1 MDDNSTIDYRRLVLF
16 VMLLA
21 LVLVLV
27 VAGLRVQDDRTGSAE
42 DQAIASEAPAV
53 AVAATSTP
61 KPTPTPTP
69 TPYPGWVDPAS
80 FGEPYGEIVEG
91 LLTFRGNPTRSFY
104 GRGAPQ
110 SPTVAWSFPPATEDP
125 LCSTSTTGPMGT
137 VATTT
142 WCGTGWTG
150 QASIFVRNARTW
162 VVFGSFGSAVHF
174 VDGVSG
180 QRILPDFP
188 VGDIIKGSVT
198 VDPDGFPIVYFGSRD
213 NKLRAVSFDGP
224 EPEELWS
231 IDAEDFAPILH
242 DNDWD
247 GSPLVIDDY
256 LFEGGENSRWFAVK
270 LNRGYDQVT
279 NRVTVDP
286 EVVVNM
292 AAWTDELLEAVG
304 DDNVS
309 IENSV
314 AISGD
319 TIYFANSGGLIQGW
333 DISDLQI
340 GTQPTKN
347 FEFWAGDDI
356 DASLVIDEE
365 GMIYAG
371 VEWERSNERSREVG
385 QIIKL
390 DPSRPD
396 DPLVWSLAAR
406 VRLPDG
412 VWATPAVTDTMVY
425 VPTNEG
431 FIKGIDRTTGEL
443 VWEKKLQ
450 GPVWSSPAVVDELLI
465 LPDCVG
471 TIHAWDVSDP
481 TIDPPEVWTAN
492 TTWCTEST
500 VAIWDGLMVVGDRKG
515 RVWAFTD

>member
-1 MDDNSTIDYRRLVLF
+1 MDNNATTDSRRLVLF
-16 VMLLA
+16 GVLLA

-27 VAGLRVQDDRTGSAE
+27 GAGLLVDDDRTGSAH
-42 DQAIASEAPAV
+42 DQAAAAEATAA
-53 AVAATSTP
+53 AVAATP
-61 KPTPTPTP
+61 APTPTP

-80 FGEPYGEIVEG
+80 FGDPYGNVVEG

-110 SPTVAWSFPPATEDP
+110 SPTVAWSFPPAAEDP
-125 LCSTSTTGPMGT
+125 LCSTSAIGIMGT
-137 VATTT
+137 DATTT

-150 QASIFVRNARTW
+150 QPSIFVRNARTW

-174 VDGVSG
+174 IDGANG

-224 EPEELWS
+224 EPMELWS
-231 IDAEDFAPILH
+231 IDAEDFQPILH

-247 GSPLVIDDY
+247 GTPLVIDDY

-270 LNRGYDQVT
+270 LNRGYDPVT
-279 NRVTVDP
+279 NLVTVDP
-286 EVVVNM
+286 EVVANI

-319 TIYFANSGGLIQGW
+319 TIYFANGGGLIQGW
-333 DISDLQI
+333 DISELQG

-356 DASLVIDEE
+356 DVAAL
-365 GMIYAG
+365 
-371 VEWERSNERSREVG
+371 EV
-385 QIIKL
+385 
-390 DPSRPD
+390 
-396 DPLVWSLAAR
+396 A
-406 VRLPDG
+406 
-412 VWATPAVTDTMVY
+412 
-425 VPTNEG
+425 
-431 FIKGIDRTTGEL
+431 
-443 VWEKKLQ
+443 
-450 GPVWSSPAVVDELLI
+450 
-465 LPDCVG
+465 
-471 TIHAWDVSDP
+471 H
-481 TIDPPEVWTAN
+481 EVW
-492 TTWCTEST
+492 
-500 VAIWDGLMVVGDRKG
+500 GLLLADC
-515 RVWAFTD
+515 W